1 LVLALFAALIGPYF
15 IDWTSYRTAFE
26 TEASRMLGQPVEV
39 RGSADAR
46 LLPFPSVT
54 FSDVAIGKDAEGA
67 PMMTVDTFSMDVE
80 LAPFLSGEV
89 RVFDMRL
96 EHPSVTMR
104 IMPDGSLDWALSAR
118 SAAPGE
124 TVVLEKVAVT
134 DADIRIVDTQ
144 NGREHAARDIDAT
157 LSAKSLSGPWRIEG
171 TGELE
176 GRHGSF
182 DIATGGAENGSIR
195 LRARILPDDAPIVLE
210 TEGTAQIAEAKP
222 RYDGTFILQYLQAS
236 GEEGGTTPAMV
247 ARGDF
252 QADNERL
259 RVGEYR
265 MELGGADDP
274 YVVTGE
280 ATVDTGPE
288 PEFLLTADGQQVE
301 IGPQDGATPG
311 DGTSGGVSDG
321 TTDATGEGPGTPAP
335 ATARERLAE
344 LNTFL
349 SRLPPPPLPGRV
361 EISLPAILASG
372 TTIRDISIAARPD
385 NGSWR
390 VDSFGASLPGR
401 TRVEATGVLT
411 VGERAAFSGDL
422 VVASSQPSGLAN
434 WLTGE
439 VDPVMRQI
447 DKAGFSAKVSLTE
460 RLQLFDGLEVAI
472 GPALLKGS
480 LERQELDD
488 RAPSLSMDLAGD
500 RFDIEAVRALSTLAG
515 IETGAD
521 DIDRIGVSNLSAHV
535 AAEVLDVGDLEIG
548 NVDATLLYRDGVL
561 TLDTF
566 SFGDLAGAAGSV
578 KGRFEGSIAAPEGS
592 LTGSLRAE
600 TGDRLLALAARLAR
614 DNAVVERLRA
624 IPGAYDDLDASF
636 SLEVSPNAGPA
647 LSASGTANGSEF
659 AFSASGS
666 GLVGTGEGPRSVR
679 LTADNP
685 DAAPLAG
692 QAGFAVLP
700 LAETGAGHLEFSLE
714 GEGDGDAA
722 ISLLASAGDTALSLE
737 GNGRVSATGPMTGT
751 YDATLTSP
759 DAEPAL
765 ILFGQALPQTGMGLA
780 VDLSATA
787 KLTGEAIALSD
798 LKGTIEDNQLSGTL
812 SFDRAAEQ
820 VSATGDI
827 SLGSADLLWLTELAL
842 GPRLDAIDGG
852 RWSNSPYL
860 APAEGSPEFDVALS
874 AETLGLGPAGEA
886 TGFAG
891 QVSFRDGRLQLS
903 EGTASWRGGMLTGG
917 FNLDN
922 PDGTAFLSATVDIA
936 GADIAAVERALSDKA
951 PVTGEAHF
959 RARIEGTGADTRSL
973 VEALT
978 GAGELTIGDFTLSG
992 LDPHAFERIIN
1003 GADREGFETGTE
1015 QVEELAALSI
1025 SNGELAAESVSL
1037 PFSITS
1043 GVARF
1048 SLPAVTSGS
1057 ATLSGEGRVDLA
1069 AARIDSDFSLAFDPG
1084 EEAQAGADPRID
1096 IQVEGPLSDPAR
1108 TLDVTQLANFLSVRA
1123 YEIERRRVELLQAGV
1138 LEKLRLRRVLALV
1151 AQNEADRAAARAAEE
1166 ERLQREAEE
1175 QRRRD
1180 QEARE
1185 REAAEK
1191 ARQAAE
1197 AEAARQAAAEE
1208 AARKAAEE
1216 EAARQAEEEARR
1228 LLEQSVPSDDGSA
1241 DDGAAIERAPLPA
1254 LEPAPDAAPTTDQPQ
1269 PEPKQRITNPVI
1281 PDPVLPGQS
1290 LDFESLPGVRSLDL
1304 GN

>member
-1 LVLALFAALIGPYF
+1 MAANEYGGIGLARLFVIFGGLLVLALFTALIGPYF

-26 TEASRMLGQPVEV
+26 TEASRVLGQPVEV

-54 FSDVAIGKDAEGA
+54 FSDVAIGKDAEGT

-89 RVFDMRL
+89 RIFDMRL
-96 EHPSVTMR
+96 EHPSVTMQ

-124 TVVLEKVAVT
+124 TVILEKVAVT

-144 NGREHAARDIDAT
+144 NGREHSARDIDAT

-182 DIATGGAENGSIR
+182 DISTGSAENGSVR

-222 RYDGTFILQYLQAS
+222 RYDGTFTLQYLEAS
-236 GEEGGTTPAMV
+236 GEDGGTKAAMV
-247 ARGDF
+247 TRGNF

-259 RVGEYR
+259 RIDEYR
-265 MELGGADDP
+265 MELGGSDDP

-301 IGPQDGATPG
+301 IGTQDGSTAT
-311 DGTSGGVSDG
+311 DGNSG
-321 TTDATGEGPGTPAP
+321 TGEGTPAP
-335 ATARERLAE
+335 ASARERLAQ
-344 LNTFL
+344 LNAFL

-361 EISLPAILASG
+361 EISLPAIIAGG

-385 NGSWR
+385 NGSWQ

-401 TRVEATGVLT
+401 TRVEANGLLT
-411 VGERAAFSGDL
+411 VGDRAAFSGDL

-434 WLTGE
+434 WLTGN

-447 DKAGFSAKVSLTE
+447 DKAGFSARVSLTE
-460 RLQLFDGLEVAI
+460 RLQRFDGLEVAI
-472 GPALLKGS
+472 GPAILKGS
-480 LERQELDD
+480 LERQELEG
-488 RAPSLSMDLAGD
+488 RAPSLSLDLSGD

-515 IETGAD
+515 IETGTG
-521 DIDRIGVSNLSAHV
+521 DIDHIGVSNLSAHV
-535 AAEVLDVGDLEIG
+535 AADVLDVGDLEIG
-548 NVDATLLYRDGVL
+548 NVDATVLYRDGVL
-561 TLDTF
+561 TLDNF

-578 KGRFEGSIAAPEGS
+578 KGLLEGSIAAPAGS
-592 LTGSLRAE
+592 LTGSVRAE
-600 TGDRLLALAARLAR
+600 AGDRLLALAAQLTR
-614 DNAVVERLRA
+614 DNAVINRLRA

-636 SLEVSPNAGPA
+636 SLELSPDAGPA
-647 LSASGTANGSEF
+647 LSASGTTNGTEF
-659 AFSASGS
+659 ALSASGP
-666 GLVGTGEGPRSVR
+666 GLVGTGEGARSVR
-679 LTADNP
+679 LTADNS

-714 GEGDGDAA
+714 GDGTGDAK
-722 ISLLASAGDTALSLE
+722 ISILASAGDTALALDGS
-737 GNGRVSATGPMTGT
+737 GQVSATGPMTGT
-751 YDATLTSP
+751 YDAELKSG
-759 DAEPAL
+759 DAEPVL

-780 VDLSATA
+780 ADLTA
-787 KLTGEAIALSD
+787 QAELTGDEIALTD
-798 LKGTIEDNQLSGTL
+798 LAGSVGGNPVSGAL
-812 SFDRAAEQ
+812 RFDRATDQ
-820 VSATGDI
+820 VSATGDLT
-827 SLGSADLLWLTELAL
+827 LGSLDLLWLTELTL
-842 GPRLDAIDGG
+842 GPRLEAIDGG
-852 RWSNSPYL
+852 SWSDSPYL
-860 APAEGSPEFDVALS
+860 APAGGTPQFDVALT
-874 AETLGLGPAGEA
+874 AETFGLGPAGEA
-886 TGFAG
+886 TGFSG
-891 QVSFRDGRLQLS
+891 QVSFKDGRLQLS
-903 EGTASWRGGMLTGG
+903 DGKGSWRGGTLAGG

-922 PDGTAFLSATVDIA
+922 PDGTAFLSATVDA
-936 GADIAAVERALSDKA
+936 DGLDIAAIERALSNVA
-951 PVTGEAHF
+951 PVTGQAHF
-959 RARIEGTGADTRSL
+959 RARVEGTGGNTRAL
-973 VEALT
+973 VKALT
-978 GAGELTIGDFTLSG
+978 GGGELTIGSFTLSG

-1003 GADREGFETGTE
+1003 GADREGFETDTG

-1025 SNGELAAESVSL
+1025 SNGELTADSVAL

-1069 AARIDSDFSLAFDPG
+1069 AQTVDSDFGLAFDPR
-1084 EEAQAGADPRID
+1084 EEAQAGAEPRIG
-1096 IQVEGPLSDPAR
+1096 IRVEGPLSDPAR

-1151 AQNEADRAAARAAEE
+1151 EQNEADRAAARAG
-1166 ERLQREAEE
+1166 
-1175 QRRRD
+1175 
-1180 QEARE
+1180 
-1185 REAAEK
+1185 K
-1191 ARQAAE
+1191 
-1197 AEAARQAAAEE
+1197 
-1208 AARKAAEE
+1208 
-1216 EAARQAEEEARR
+1216 
-1228 LLEQSVPSDDGSA
+1228 SSS
-1241 DDGAAIERAPLPA
+1241 
-1254 LEPAPDAAPTTDQPQ
+1254 PT
-1269 PEPKQRITNPVI
+1269 RC
-1281 PDPVLPGQS
+1281 
-1290 LDFESLPGVRSLDL
+1290 
-1304 GN
+1304 